1 MAESCKWLVLNVRKL
16 KSVGDSKTLGPVK
29 YNRLVSYITIDP
41 LDDDIDHE
49 FIGQCRAELGQ
60 LEQWPNIDE
69 TREIYVLC
77 LGHSPRRLFYPAGI
91 VDDSIF
97 Y

>member
-16 KSVGDSKTLGPVK
+16 KSVCDSKTLGPVK

-69 TREIYVLC
+69 TREILRAVP
-77 LGHSPRRLFYPAGI
+77 GSFAEEIIRSRG
-91 VDDSIF
+91 DR
-97 Y
+97 